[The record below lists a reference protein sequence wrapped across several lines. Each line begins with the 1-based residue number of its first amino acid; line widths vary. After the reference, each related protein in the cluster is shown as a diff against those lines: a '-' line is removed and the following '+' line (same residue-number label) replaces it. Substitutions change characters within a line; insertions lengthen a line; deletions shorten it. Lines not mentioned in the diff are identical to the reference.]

1 MEYGSGMEKESRTIM
16 ANVNLLKALA
26 AVRNN
31 IFVEKT
37 GKNSYHNN
45 KYYELPELV
54 SALRR
59 TPEYDIYWVQR
70 IEDDYVVTQVAH
82 GETGETESSLMKL
95 ADGKY
100 QDRAAGIT
108 YLRRIQLVT
117 LFGLAEQDDDG
128 NLADGLGATSPA
140 ASPGRGS
147 QSNHSPASP
156 PTSSRPFSDTAL
168 TRALSRC
175 DSAEKVKSLYN
186 TNYQKKGLTLTEA
199 EETIFNQRYSEL
211 GV

>member
-1 MEYGSGMEKESRTIM
+1 MEKESTGTM

-59 TPEYDIYWVQR
+59 TPEHDIYWVQR

-82 GETGETESSLMKL
+82 GETGETESSIMKL

-147 QSNHSPASP
+147 QSNHSPTSP

>member
-1 MEYGSGMEKESRTIM
+1 MEYGTGMEKESRTIM

-37 GKNSYHNN
+37 GQNSYHNN

-59 TPEYDIYWVQR
+59 TPEHDIYWVQR
-70 IEDDYVVTQVAH
+70 VEEPNVITQVTH
-82 GETGETESSLMKL
+82 GESGETEISVMEL
-95 ADGKY
+95 ASGKY
-100 QDRAAGIT
+100 QERAAGIT

-117 LFGLAEQDDDG
+117 LFGLAESDDDG

-147 QSNHSPASP
+147 KSNHSPTSP
-156 PTSSRPFSDTAL
+156 PTQSRPFSDTAL

>member
-1 MEYGSGMEKESRTIM
+1 MEHGTGMEKESTGTM

-59 TPEYDIYWVQR
+59 TPEHDIYWVQR

-82 GETGETESSLMKL
+82 GETGETESSIMKL